1 MLGEV
6 VVAGSWVSVLV
17 VVLLVLA
24 IVYLIRKL

>member
-6 VVAGSWVSVLV
+6 VVAGSWVSVLL